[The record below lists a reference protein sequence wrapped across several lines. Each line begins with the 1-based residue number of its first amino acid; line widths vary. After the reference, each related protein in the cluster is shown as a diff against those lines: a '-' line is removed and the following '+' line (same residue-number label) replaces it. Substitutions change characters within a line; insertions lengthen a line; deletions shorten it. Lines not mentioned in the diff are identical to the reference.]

1 MNEETTV
8 PTEEVSDP
16 GTQPA
21 TAPDETEAFETQP
34 SSLPADTEA
43 ASTGDGTVTEEDNEI
58 SETVADIP
66 SEELVLEDG
75 TETTEET
82 VSVVTAEVVQD
93 AAIAV
98 AHADLFGSFLV
109 CGTLIGLFLLRGI
122 HGT

>member
-1 MNEETTV
+1 MNEENTF
-8 PTEEVSDP
+8 PTEEASDP
-16 GTQPA
+16 VAEPTSS
-21 TAPDETEAFETQP
+21 PDETEA
-34 SSLPADTEA
+34 A
-43 ASTGDGTVTEEDNEI
+43 ASDDGSVTEEDNEF

-75 TETTEET
+75 TEATEET

-109 CGTLIGLFLLRGI
+109 CGTLIGLALLRKVY
-122 HGT
+122 GT

>member
-1 MNEETTV
+1 MNEESTV

-21 TAPDETEAFETQP
+21 TAPDETEA
-34 SSLPADTEA
+34 A
-43 ASTGDGTVTEEDNEI
+43 ATGDGSVTEEDNEI
-58 SETVADIP
+58 SETVAELP

-75 TETTEET
+75 TEATEET

-109 CGTLIGLFLLRGI
+109 CGTLIGLALLRKVY
-122 HGT
+122 GT

>member
-1 MNEETTV
+1 MNEETTI

-21 TAPDETEAFETQP
+21 TAPDETEA
-34 SSLPADTEA
+34 A
-43 ASTGDGTVTEEDNEI
+43 ATGDGSVTEEETEF
-58 SETVADIP
+58 SETVAELP
-66 SEELVLEDG
+66 SEELVLEDC
-75 TETTEET
+75 TEATEET

-109 CGTLIGLFLLRGI
+109 CGTLIGLALLRKVY
-122 HGT
+122 GT

>member
-16 GTQPA
+16 VTQPA
-21 TAPDETEAFETQP
+21 TSPDETEA
-34 SSLPADTEA
+34 A
-43 ASTGDGTVTEEDNEI
+43 ATGDWSVTEENNEI
-58 SETVADIP
+58 SETVAELP

-75 TETTEET
+75 TEATEET

-93 AAIAV
+93 VAIAV

-109 CGTLIGLFLLRGI
+109 CGTLIGLALLRKVY
-122 HGT
+122 GT

>member
-1 MNEETTV
+1 MNEETTI

-21 TAPDETEAFETQP
+21 TSPDETEA
-34 SSLPADTEA
+34 A
-43 ASTGDGTVTEEDNEI
+43 ATGDGSVTEEDNEI
-58 SETVADIP
+58 SETVAELP

-75 TETTEET
+75 TEASEET
-82 VSVVTAEVVQD
+82 LSLLTAEVVQD

-109 CGTLIGLFLLRGI
+109 CGTLIGLALLRKVY
-122 HGT
+122 GT

>member
-1 MNEETTV
+1 MNEETTI

-21 TAPDETEAFETQP
+21 TAPDETEA
-34 SSLPADTEA
+34 A
-43 ASTGDGTVTEEDNEI
+43 ATGDGTVTEEDNEF
-58 SETVADIP
+58 SETVAELP

-82 VSVVTAEVVQD
+82 VLVVTAEAVQD

-109 CGTLIGLFLLRGI
+109 CGTLIGLALLRKVY
-122 HGT
+122 GT